1 MKALDPSNLAKG
13 TIAAI
18 SDISERKRVEQA
30 LKESE
35 DRYRALAENSLTGIC
50 VHQDGRL
57 VYVNERYAKN
67 LGYSTEELIGQS
79 LLEIVAPEDRKRV
92 EHRWRARLAGEK
104 VPSQYEARH
113 LSRDGNIRWLEV
125 WATVIEHNGSSAILA
140 NVIDI
145 TERKAA
151 EEALRESEKKYRTI
165 LETIADGYHEV
176 DLPGNLTF
184 VNDSLCEML
193 GYPREELLG
202 VNYRKLMDEQNAKS
216 VLGAYNKVYRTGK
229 PNPGFNYQSI
239 RKDGS
244 KRDVSVSI
252 SPIKNADGKPRG
264 FRGIMRDITE
274 RKKLQEQ
281 LYQAAKM
288 EAIGTLA
295 GGLAHDFN
303 NLLQIV
309 LGYADLIAISQET
322 HEKDYQRARLIHD
335 AAMRGRDLV
344 NRILTFSR
352 KVETKPR
359 PIDLNH
365 ELNQVDHLLARTIP
379 KMIKIELRL
388 ADNLRSINADPTQI
402 EQILL
407 NLAVNAAHAMPEGGR
422 LVFETK
428 NVRLDE
434 EYCRTHLETKPGE
447 YVLLTVSDTGHGMEK
462 EILDRV
468 FEPFFTTKGRGEGT
482 GLGLSMVFGIVKSH
496 EGHISCHSKPGT
508 GTAFKIYFPA
518 TEVEIAWDPGLT
530 LQMPSF
536 GSETILLVDD
546 ETSIRDLGKEVLTA
560 AGYKVVTAGNGRE
573 ALNIYVKAQDEISLV
588 ILDLIMPEMGGKECL
603 KELRKLHP
611 PLKVLI
617 SSGLS
622 ADPSTKEL
630 LEMGAR
636 GFVSKP
642 SKMKELLLQVRKVLD
657 ES

>member
-1 MKALDPSNLAKG
+1 MNLQEMTKDELVAYAAELQRSLTASKKDQARLREAEEALRESEAKYRELVQNANSIFLRWNRSGEVTFLNEFGQNFFGYSEEEIVGQHVVGTIVPETESGGRDLRPLMEKICANPRGFEHNVNENMLRDGSRVWIEWTNKAIFDEQSQLVEIFSVGTDITERKRVQDALQNSERMMKSILSASPVAIGLAENRKMKWVNHAWEETFGLENHEYLDEDASTIYPSQEEYERVGQALYTHLSLGQVTQTDARFKRQNGSIFDGHIRMKALDPSNLAKG

-365 ELNQVDHLLARTIP
+365 GLNQVDHLLA
-379 KMIKIELRL
+379 
-388 ADNLRSINADPTQI
+388 
-402 EQILL
+402 
-407 NLAVNAAHAMPEGGR
+407 
-422 LVFETK
+422 
-428 NVRLDE
+428 
-434 EYCRTHLETKPGE
+434 
-447 YVLLTVSDTGHGMEK
+447 
-462 EILDRV
+462 
-468 FEPFFTTKGRGEGT
+468 
-482 GLGLSMVFGIVKSH
+482 
-496 EGHISCHSKPGT
+496 
-508 GTAFKIYFPA
+508 
-518 TEVEIAWDPGLT
+518 
-530 LQMPSF
+530 
-536 GSETILLVDD
+536 
-546 ETSIRDLGKEVLTA
+546 
-560 AGYKVVTAGNGRE
+560 
-573 ALNIYVKAQDEISLV
+573 
-588 ILDLIMPEMGGKECL
+588 
-603 KELRKLHP
+603 
-611 PLKVLI
+611 
-617 SSGLS
+617 
-622 ADPSTKEL
+622 
-630 LEMGAR
+630 
-636 GFVSKP
+636 
-642 SKMKELLLQVRKVLD
+642 
-657 ES
+657 